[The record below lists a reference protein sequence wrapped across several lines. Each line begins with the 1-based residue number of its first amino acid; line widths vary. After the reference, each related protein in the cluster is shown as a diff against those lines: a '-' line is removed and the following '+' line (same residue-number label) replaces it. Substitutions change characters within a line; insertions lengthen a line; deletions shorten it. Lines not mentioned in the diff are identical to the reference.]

1 MGSRADKDRG
11 IARPPRLR
19 AVIFDLDDTL
29 VLSTVDFPKFKR
41 LVVERLASWG
51 EDVSLYSL
59 NETIV
64 VIVNRYEGRLRAQ
77 GAEEDLV
84 GRRLSEL
91 DQIMDCVEMEHVDE
105 SAAIQGAPGLLRY
118 LRAKGVKIGVLTRGC
133 QAYATTALRRTGM
146 LELVDAIECRNS
158 ETKPKPDPEAYVRL
172 VKALG
177 VKKDRTLF
185 VGDHPIDAQCARNA
199 GVPFLAVL
207 TGDVP
212 EEKLREAG
220 SVEVFATASEMEK
233 WFRARL
239 DD

>member
-1 MGSRADKDRG
+1 
-11 IARPPRLR
+11 
-19 AVIFDLDDTL
+19 VIFDLDDTL

-64 VIVNRYEGRLRAQ
+64 AIVNRYEGRMRAQ
-77 GAEEDLV
+77 GAEEGLI
-84 GRRLSEL
+84 RKRLSEL
-91 DQIMDCVEMEHVDE
+91 DRIMDDVEMEHVDE
-105 SAAIQGAPGLLRY
+105 SATIHGAPELLRY
-118 LRAKGVKIGVLTRGC
+118 LRAKGVRIGVLTRGC
-133 QAYATTALRRTGM
+133 QLYATTALRKTGL

-172 VKALG
+172 VKALR
-177 VKKDRTLF
+177 VRKDQTLF

-220 SVEVFATASEMEK
+220 STEVFPTASEMVE
-233 WFRARL
+233 WFRAEL
-239 DD
+239 GD